1 MKTTSTPRNLDRS
14 TEFPI
19 IDRNEHTVITVRRHW
34 FVLFIELFGLVLLL
48 LAPLIL
54 GYVYVTVAAMSP
66 MFALPLFDIPTSIYI
81 FLGSVWTFLMWVRLF
96 SIWTDYYL
104 DTWIVTTKRIID
116 IDQEGYFRRSVGSF
130 PIIRIQDVS
139 FRQDGVLA
147 SLLDYGTLHVETAGS
162 NTEEFRIEN
171 IPNPRNLRD
180 IINKE
185 LDGAL
190 ARLEH
195 SPSASQP

>member
-1 MKTTSTPRNLDRS
+1 MKTISSPRAMDRS

-34 FVLFIELFGLVLLL
+34 FVLFVELFGLVVLLF
-48 LAPLIL
+48 APLVL
-54 GYVYVTVAAMSP
+54 GYVYVALATMSP
-66 MFALPLFDIPTSIYI
+66 VLSLPLFAIPTATYI

-116 IDQEGYFRRSVGSF
+116 IDQEGYFKRSVGSF

-171 IPNPRNLRD
+171 IPNPRKLRD

-185 LDGAL
+185 LDDAL

-195 SPSASQP
+195 SPNATQP